1 MLKVGIYGG
10 AFDPIHN
17 GHLIT
22 AQAVKEMRE
31 LDKIIFVPTYISPH
45 KQDVEISG
53 VEHRVNM
60 LQIAIN
66 RIPYFEY
73 SDVELKRKMV
83 SYAVDTIRELSER
96 YKHIELI
103 IGYDNIFKF
112 HTWRQPDEIIRMAKL
127 VVLRRKLNIP
137 RGQQNKFYR
146 AAAFVK
152 SPFIQIS
159 GSVIRR
165 RVQDN
170 LPINFLVPEKVQE
183 YILKNK
189 LYKGPL
195 P

>member
-1 MLKVGIYGG
+1 MLKVGVYGG
-10 AFDPIHN
+10 SFDPIHN

-31 LDKIIFVPTYISPH
+31 LDRIIFVPSYISPH
-45 KQDVEISG
+45 KQDVETSDI
-53 VEHRVNM
+53 EHRVNM
-60 LQIAIN
+60 LQLAIKP
-66 RIPYFEY
+66 ISYFEV
-73 SDVELKRKMV
+73 SDVEINRKMV
-83 SYAVDTIRELSER
+83 SYTVDTLRELSER

-112 HTWRQPDEIIRMAKL
+112 HTWRQPDEIIRLAKL

-137 RGQQNKFYR
+137 RGKQNKFYR

-165 RVQDN
+165 RASEN
-170 LPINFLVPEKVQE
+170 LPINFMVPEKVQE

-189 LYKGPL
+189 LYKVQS
-195 P
+195 

>member
-10 AFDPIHN
+10 SFDPIHN

-31 LDKIIFVPTYISPH
+31 LDKIIFVPSYISPH
-45 KQDVEISG
+45 KQDTETSD

-60 LQIAIN
+60 LQLAIKN
-66 RIPYFEY
+66 VPYFEM
-73 SDVELKRKMV
+73 SDIEINRKMI
-83 SYAVDTIRELSER
+83 SYTADTLREMSER
-96 YKHIELI
+96 YKHLELI

-112 HTWRQPDEIIRMAKL
+112 HTWRQPDEIIRLAKL

-137 RGQQNKFYR
+137 RGKQNKFYR

-165 RVQDN
+165 RLGEN
-170 LPINFLVPEKVQE
+170 LPINFMVPEKVQE

-189 LYKGPL
+189 LYKG
-195 P
+195 

>member
-1 MLKVGIYGG
+1 MLKVGVYGG
-10 AFDPIHN
+10 SFDPIHN

-31 LDKIIFVPTYISPH
+31 LDRIIFVPSYISPH
-45 KQDVEISG
+45 KQDVETSDI
-53 VEHRVNM
+53 EHRVNM
-60 LQIAIN
+60 LQLAIKP
-66 RIPYFEY
+66 IPYFEV
-73 SDVELKRKMV
+73 SDVEINRKMV
-83 SYAVDTIRELSER
+83 SYTVDTLRELSES

-112 HTWRQPDEIIRMAKL
+112 HTWRQPDEIIRLAKL

-137 RGQQNKFYR
+137 RGKQNKFYR

-165 RVQDN
+165 RASEN
-170 LPINFLVPEKVQE
+170 LPINFMVPEKVQD

-189 LYKGPL
+189 LYKGQA
-195 P
+195 

>member
-10 AFDPIHN
+10 SFDPVHN

-31 LDKIIFVPTYISPH
+31 LDRIIFIPTFISPH
-45 KQDVEISG
+45 KQNVDTSD

-60 LQIAIN
+60 LQIAIKN
-66 RIPYFEY
+66 IPYFEM
-73 SDVELKRKMV
+73 SDIEINRKNV
-83 SYAVDTIRELSER
+83 SYTVDTLKELSER
-96 YKHIELI
+96 YKHLELI

-112 HTWRQPDEIIRMAKL
+112 HTWRQPDEIIRIAKL

-152 SPFIQIS
+152 SPFIQLS

-165 RVQDN
+165 RTSEN
-170 LPINFLVPEKVQE
+170 LPINFMVPEKIQE
-183 YILKNK
+183 YIIKNK
-189 LYKGPL
+189 LYKG
-195 P
+195 

>member
-1 MLKVGIYGG
+1 MLKVGVYGG
-10 AFDPIHN
+10 SFDPIHN

-31 LDKIIFVPTYISPH
+31 LDRIIFVPSYISPH
-45 KQDVEISG
+45 KQDVETSDI
-53 VEHRVNM
+53 EHRVNM
-60 LQIAIN
+60 LQLAIKP
-66 RIPYFEY
+66 IPYFEV
-73 SDVELKRKMV
+73 SDVEINRKMV
-83 SYAVDTIRELSER
+83 SYTVDTLRELNER

-112 HTWRQPDEIIRMAKL
+112 HTWRQPDEIIRLAKL

-137 RGQQNKFYR
+137 RGKQNKFYR

-165 RVQDN
+165 RASEN
-170 LPINFLVPEKVQE
+170 LPINFMVPEKVQE

-189 LYKGPL
+189 LYKGQA
-195 P
+195 

>member
-10 AFDPIHN
+10 SFDPIHN

-22 AQAVKEMRE
+22 AQYVKEVRE
-31 LDKIIFVPTYISPH
+31 LDKIIFVPSFISPH
-45 KQDVEISG
+45 KKDVDTSSP
-53 VEHRVNM
+53 EHRVSM
-60 LQIAIN
+60 LQLAIS

-73 SDVELKRKMV
+73 SDVEIKRQNV
-83 SYAVDTIRELSER
+83 SYTADTLKELSER
-96 YKHIELI
+96 YQHMELI

-112 HTWRQPDEIIRMAKL
+112 HTWRQPDEVLRLAKL

-146 AAAFVK
+146 AAIFVK

-159 GSVIRR
+159 GSIIRKR
-165 RVQDN
+165 AQES

-183 YILKNK
+183 YIIKQR
-189 LYKGPL
+189 LYKG
-195 P
+195 

>member
-10 AFDPIHN
+10 SFDPVHN

-31 LDKIIFVPTYISPH
+31 LDKIIFVPSYISPH
-45 KQDVEISG
+45 KQDVETSD
-53 VEHRVNM
+53 VEHRINM
-60 LQIAIN
+60 LQLAIKPISYFEMSDIEIN
-66 RIPYFEY
+66 R
-73 SDVELKRKMV
+73 KAV
-83 SYAVDTIRELSER
+83 SYTVDTLRELSER

-112 HTWRQPDEIIRMAKL
+112 HTWRQPDEIIRLAKL

-137 RGQQNKFYR
+137 RGKQNKFYR

-165 RVQDN
+165 RVSED
-170 LPINFLVPEKVQE
+170 LPINFMVPEKVQD

-189 LYKGPL
+189 LYKG
-195 P
+195 

>member
-1 MLKVGIYGG
+1 MLKVGVYGG
-10 AFDPIHN
+10 SFDPIHN

-31 LDKIIFVPTYISPH
+31 LDRIIFVPSYISPH
-45 KQDVEISG
+45 KQDVETSDI
-53 VEHRVNM
+53 EHRVNM
-60 LQIAIN
+60 LQLAIKP
-66 RIPYFEY
+66 IPYFEV
-73 SDVELKRKMV
+73 SDVEINRKMV
-83 SYAVDTIRELSER
+83 SYTVDTLRELSES

-112 HTWRQPDEIIRMAKL
+112 HTWRQPDEIIRLAKL

-137 RGQQNKFYR
+137 RGKQNKFYR

-165 RVQDN
+165 RASEN
-170 LPINFLVPEKVQE
+170 LPINFMVPEKVQE

-189 LYKGPL
+189 LYKGQA
-195 P
+195 

>member
-10 AFDPIHN
+10 SFDPVHN

-22 AQAVKEMRE
+22 AQSVKEMRE
-31 LDKIIFVPTYISPH
+31 LDKIIFIPSYISPH
-45 KQDVEISG
+45 KQDVETSD

-60 LQIAIN
+60 LQLAIKP
-66 RIPYFEY
+66 IPYFEM
-73 SDVELKRKMV
+73 SDIELKRKTV
-83 SYAVDTIRELSER
+83 SYTVDTLKELSER

-112 HTWRQPDEIIRMAKL
+112 HTWRQPDEIIRIAKL

-137 RGQQNKFYR
+137 RGKQNKFYR

-165 RVQDN
+165 RAGEN
-170 LPINFLVPEKVQE
+170 LPLNFMVPEKVQE

-189 LYKGPL
+189 LYKG
-195 P
+195 

>member
-10 AFDPIHN
+10 SFDPIHN

-22 AQAVKEMRE
+22 AQSVKEMRE
-31 LDKIIFVPTYISPH
+31 LDRIIFIPTFISPH
-45 KQDVEISG
+45 KQDVETTE
-53 VEHRVNM
+53 VDHRVNM
-60 LQIAIN
+60 LQLAIKP
-66 RIPYFEY
+66 IPYFEM
-73 SDVELKRKMV
+73 SDIELKRKNV
-83 SYAVDTIRELSER
+83 SYTVDTLKELSER

-112 HTWRQPDEIIRMAKL
+112 HTWRQPDEIIRIAKL

-137 RGQQNKFYR
+137 RGKQNKFYR

-165 RVQDN
+165 RVSEN
-170 LPINFLVPEKVQE
+170 LPINFMVPEKVQE

-189 LYKGPL
+189 LYRDNN
-195 P
+195 

>member
-1 MLKVGIYGG
+1 MLKVGVYGG
-10 AFDPIHN
+10 SFDPIHN

-31 LDKIIFVPTYISPH
+31 LDRIIFVPSYISPH
-45 KQDVEISG
+45 KQDVETSDI
-53 VEHRVNM
+53 EHRVNM
-60 LQIAIN
+60 LQLAIKP
-66 RIPYFEY
+66 IPYFEV
-73 SDVELKRKMV
+73 SDVEINRKMV
-83 SYAVDTIRELSER
+83 SYTVDTLRELSER

-112 HTWRQPDEIIRMAKL
+112 HTWRQPDEIIRLAKL

-137 RGQQNKFYR
+137 RGKQNKFYR
-146 AAAFVK
+146 VAAFVK

-165 RVQDN
+165 RASEN
-170 LPINFLVPEKVQE
+170 LPINFMVPEKVQE

-189 LYKGPL
+189 LYKGQA
-195 P
+195 

>member
-10 AFDPIHN
+10 SFDPIHN

-22 AQAVKEMRE
+22 ALAVKEMRE
-31 LDKIIFVPTYISPH
+31 LDRIIFIPSYISPH
-45 KQDVEISG
+45 KQDTETSD

-60 LQIAIN
+60 LQLAIKP
-66 RIPYFEY
+66 IPFFEM
-73 SDVELKRKMV
+73 SDIEIKRKNV
-83 SYAVDTIRELSER
+83 SYTVDTLKELSER

-127 VVLRRKLNIP
+127 VVLRRKLNVP
-137 RGQQNKFYR
+137 RGKQNKFYR

-159 GSVIRR
+159 GSIIRR
-165 RVQDN
+165 RVSDN
-170 LPINFLVPEKVQE
+170 LPINFMVPEKVHE
-183 YILKNK
+183 YIIKHK
-189 LYKGPL
+189 LYKG
-195 P
+195 